1 MDDNNISKALSA
13 FTKVNGTI
21 VKRLDRIERT
31 QAKQS
36 NKQEKQVAPEE
47 VVKESEPIEIEGFSN
62 KAGKQLGKILSI
74 NADFMKKQQEASIKK
89 SPFLS
94 NIGSF
99 AKGIMG
105 DLLGSLAKG
114 FGYSL
119 LAGLAIDIA
128 KKLFNTPAGQDI
140 AVDKSRTKVAAKA
153 LNKSLEVAT
162 KVVNGLSRYA
172 TTAEK
177 VVAEAASKAAASTA
191 KSVSGVVTKMT
202 PPKKTGEMLR
212 LEKLIETKTRM
223 ANQARG
229 LAALGG
235 PSAPYLNQK
244 ALYKEARVQEGAAR
258 SYGKQLKTLEESASK
273 AATTATVKSEVQA
286 GEKVLAKP
294 GFFGQ
299 IKNFASKAVKGV
311 GKFGTETLAKAS
323 GPLRMITKIL
333 ESGPMKFLTRVLRV
347 PGITDA
353 IFGAVEINKAIS
365 SYEKGDISKAAL
377 HKMLAAAGAGTLGS
391 FGGGALLGT
400 IGAGLG
406 LAGGPVS
413 ILTGIA
419 GTAVGTYAGD
429 KFSRMIMRHLP
440 EGLQD
445 EFGEMI
451 AGSMVNTPL
460 LFNKFKEKYAQDDTP
475 GKKIDDGIVSKG
487 KTTAINPNDTVYAM
501 KTDGPLD
508 RYFSNNLKVA
518 KENMGVL
525 EQYSNNSTTLLTR
538 QLEVLVTNNK
548 LLREVA
554 DRMSARPSNS
564 VNINGQS
571 IDSAGITT
579 LRDVQGA
586 WA

>member
-74 NADFMKKQQEASIKK
+74 NADFMKKQQESSIKK

-94 NIGSF
+94 NIGTF
-99 AKGIMG
+99 AKGVMG
-105 DLLGSLAKG
+105 DLLGSLTKG
-114 FGYSL
+114 FGYAL
-119 LAGLAIDIA
+119 LAALATDIA
-128 KKLFNTPAGQDI
+128 KKLFNTPFGQDI
-140 AVDKSRTKVAAKA
+140 AVDKSKTKVAAKA

-162 KVVNGLSRYA
+162 KVVGSLSKY
-172 TTAEK
+172 TNTAQK
-177 VVAEAASKAAASTA
+177 VVAEAASKAAATTA
-191 KSVSGVVTKMT
+191 KSIAGVATKMT
-202 PPKKTGEMLR
+202 LPKKTGEMLH
-212 LEKLIETKTRM
+212 LEKQIATKTRM

-229 LAALGG
+229 LAELGG
-235 PSAPYLNQK
+235 KTTPHIDQK
-244 ALYKEARVQEGAAR
+244 ALYREARIQEKLANVRGR
-258 SYGKQLKTLEESASK
+258 ELKTLEGSASK
-273 AATTATVKSEVQA
+273 AAITDTAKSGAQA
-286 GEKVLAKP
+286 GEKGLAKP

-333 ESGPMKFLTRVLRV
+333 ESGPMKFLTKVLRV

-365 SYEKGDISKAAL
+365 SYEKGEIDKSAL
-377 HKMLAAAGAGTLGS
+377 HKMLAAAGAGTLGG

-400 IGAGLG
+400 IGTALG
-406 LAGGPVS
+406 LPGGPVAV
-413 ILTGIA
+413 LTGIA
-419 GTAVGTYAGD
+419 GTAVGTFAGD
-429 KFSRMIMRHLP
+429 KLSRMIMRQLTD
-440 EGLQD
+440 GSQD
-445 EFGEMI
+445 EFGGMI
-451 AGSMVNTPL
+451 AGAMVKTPL
-460 LFNKFKEKYAQDDTP
+460 FDKFKEKYAQENTP
-475 GKKIDDGIVSKG
+475 DNKIDDGIVSKG

-525 EQYSNNSTTLLTR
+525 EQYSNNSTSLLTR

-554 DRMSARPSNS
+554 DRMSVRPNNS

-571 IDSAGITT
+571 IDSAGVTT

>member
-1 MDDNNISKALSA
+1 MDDDNISKALTA

-21 VKRLDRIERT
+21 VKRLDRIERN
-31 QAKQS
+31 QQKQS
-36 NKQEKQVAPEE
+36 NKQEKQLAPEE
-47 VVKESEPIEIEGFSN
+47 VVKESEPIEIQGFSN
-62 KAGKQLGKILSI
+62 KAGQQLGKILSI

-94 NIGSF
+94 NIGTF
-99 AKGIMG
+99 AKGVMG
-105 DLLGSLAKG
+105 DLLGSLTKG
-114 FGYSL
+114 FGYAL
-119 LAGLAIDIA
+119 LAALATDIA
-128 KKLFNTPAGQDI
+128 KKLFNTPFGQDI
-140 AVDKSRTKVAAKA
+140 AVDKSKTKVAAKA
-153 LNKSLEVAT
+153 LNKSLEVAP
-162 KVVNGLSRYA
+162 KVVGGLSKYA
-172 TTAEK
+172 NTAQK

-191 KSVSGVVTKMT
+191 KSVAGVATKIS
-202 PPKKTGEMLR
+202 PPKKTGEMLH
-212 LEKLIETKTRM
+212 LEKQIATKTRM
-223 ANQARG
+223 ANTARG
-229 LAALGG
+229 VAALAG
-235 PSAPYLNQK
+235 PHAPHLDKK
-244 ALYKEARVQEGAAR
+244 ALYAEARIQEKLAKVK
-258 SYGKQLKTLEESASK
+258 GKELKALEGSASK
-273 AATTATVKSEVQA
+273 AAITDTVKSGAQA
-286 GEKVLAKP
+286 GEKGLAKP

-299 IKNFASKAVKGV
+299 IKNFASKAVKSV

-365 SYEKGDISKAAL
+365 SYEKGEIDKSAL

-400 IGAGLG
+400 IGTALG
-406 LAGGPVS
+406 LPGGPVAV
-413 ILTGIA
+413 LTGIA
-419 GTAVGTYAGD
+419 GTAVGSFAGD
-429 KFSRMIMRHLP
+429 KLSRMIMRHLP

-451 AGSMVNTPL
+451 AGTMVKTPL
-460 LFNKFKEKYAQDDTP
+460 LFDKFKEKYAQENTP
-475 GKKIDDGIVSKG
+475 NKKIDDGIVSKG

-525 EQYSNNSTTLLTR
+525 EQYSNNSTSLLTR

-554 DRMSARPSNS
+554 DRMSVRPNNS

-571 IDSAGITT
+571 IDIAGITT

-586 WA
+586 WS

>member
-105 DLLGSLAKG
+105 DLLGSLTKG

-128 KKLFNTPAGQDI
+128 KKILKTPFGQDI
-140 AVDKSRTKVAAKA
+140 AVDKSKTKAATIA
-153 LNKSLEVAT
+153 LDKSLGAAS
-162 KVVNGLSRYA
+162 KVVTGLSRYA

-191 KSVSGVVTKMT
+191 KAVSGVATKMT
-202 PPKKTGEMLR
+202 PPKKTGKMLH
-212 LEKLIETKTRM
+212 LENQIATKNRM
-223 ANQARG
+223 ATQARG

-235 PSAPYLNQK
+235 PVNQK
-244 ALYKEARVQEGAAR
+244 ALYAEARIQEKLAKVKSAELR
-258 SYGKQLKTLEESASK
+258 NLQESASK
-273 AATTATVKSEVQA
+273 ATSAGAIKSEVQA
-286 GEKVLAKP
+286 GEKGLAKP

-451 AGSMVNTPL
+451 AGAMIDTPL
-460 LFNKFKEKYAQDDTP
+460 LFNKFKEKYAQDDKP
-475 GKKIDDGIVSKG
+475 DQEIDDGIVSKG
-487 KTTAINPNDTVYAM
+487 KTTAINANDTVYAM
-501 KTDGPLD
+501 KSDGPLD
-508 RYFSNNLKVA
+508 RYFNNNLKVA
-518 KENMGVL
+518 KENMSVL
-525 EQYSNNSTTLLTR
+525 EQYSSNSTTLLTR

-554 DRMSARPSNS
+554 DRMSVRPNNS

-586 WA
+586 WT